1 MLIGNS
7 VVHAVM
13 RCEDPSVSFFSISQP
28 DPPPRRVP
36 QRSPSW
42 MGPPDNW
49 APGIAPM
56 SVIVGHS
63 EEVAAVVSRIAAF
76 PAGFEFDITTSLRYA
91 PNPYGRHPRMLH
103 GPDAILVGLEY
114 ANGARAPQGPAPRAG
129 VDNSELRLFPKGGHG
144 GGTTFRGT
152 FWASP
157 LPPPG
162 PVTFAVAWP
171 AIGLAESTVS
181 IEGAVIL
188 EAAEGAVQ
196 LWPEEPDAFPEAD
209 FSNAP
214 ALPPG
219 GTPPADEKGC
229 EAAVRKA
236 FAQVFDNG
244 PQSPT
249 DPLAAVQDGSVF
261 AGALEQ
267 VRAQFPV
274 EATSVRAAVG
284 AVVFLDE
291 VRAGVQFQLLRA
303 EGFSPGPQLGY
314 AVLEGG
320 TWKVARDTY
329 ARVLGMAGVAIP
341 PPPPPAL

>member
-1 MLIGNS
+1 
-7 VVHAVM
+7 
-13 RCEDPSVSFFSISQP
+13 
-28 DPPPRRVP
+28 
-36 QRSPSW
+36 

-49 APGIAPM
+49 VPGIVPAA
-56 SVIVGHS
+56 VIVGRS
-63 EEVAAVVSRIAAF
+63 DDAAATLTRIAVF
-76 PAGFEFDITTSLRYA
+76 PAGFEFDVTAVKRVAPAPDESMDGRMHGLRA
-91 PNPYGRHPRMLH
+91 LQ
-103 GPDAILVGLEY
+103 VGLEY
-114 ANGARAPQGPAPRAG
+114 ANGARAVHAPRQPEG
-129 VDNSELRLFPKGGHG
+129 PSSGELRLLPKGGHG
-144 GGTTFRGT
+144 SNSAFRQT
-152 FWASP
+152 LWASP

-171 AIGLAESTVS
+171 AGGLAESTVS

-188 EAAEGAVQ
+188 EAAERALQ
-196 LWPEEPDAFPEAD
+196 LWPDEPDALPEAD

-219 GTPPADEKGC
+219 GTPPVDAEDS
-229 EAAVRKA
+229 EAAIRRA

-249 DPLAAVQDGSVF
+249 DPLAAVQDGSAF

-267 VRAQFPV
+267 VRARFPV

-284 AVVFLDE
+284 RVVFLDE
-291 VRAGVQFQLLRA
+291 VRAGVQFQLLRT

-314 AVLEGG
+314 AVREGG

-341 PPPPPAL
+341 PPPPPA